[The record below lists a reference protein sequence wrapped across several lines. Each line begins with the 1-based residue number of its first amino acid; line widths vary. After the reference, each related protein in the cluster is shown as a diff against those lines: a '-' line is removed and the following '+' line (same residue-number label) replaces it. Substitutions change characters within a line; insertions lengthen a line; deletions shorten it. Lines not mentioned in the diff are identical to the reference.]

1 MPDHK
6 RTQVLIVED
15 EKPAQEHLSRMLSV
29 AAPEVEIVAVTDSI
43 VQTVQWLKNH
53 RPDLVFMDIHLTDGI
68 SFNVFE
74 QTEVAAPVVFT
85 TAYDEYA
92 IRAFKVNS
100 IDYLL
105 KPIDEDDLRQSLSK
119 YRRLTVPQDKLQ
131 IDVLLQALRQPRP
144 AYQERFMVHRGERLM
159 SVVAD
164 QIAYFEG
171 EDRYVYLVKK
181 DGTRFIVDYR
191 LSDLE
196 ALLDPRL
203 FFRLN
208 RSFIAH
214 FDAIQSIVNVSKS
227 RIKIE
232 LQPKAKREIVVSHE
246 NSQAFKGW
254 LNR

>member
-1 MPDHK
+1 M
-6 RTQVLIVED
+6 I
-15 EKPAQEHLSRMLSV
+15 
-29 AAPEVEIVAVTDSI
+29 
-43 VQTVQWLKNH
+43 
-53 RPDLVFMDIHLTDGI
+53 
-68 SFNVFE
+68 FE

-131 IDVLLQALRQPRP
+131 IDVLLQALRQPLP